1 MFITFSGM
9 RYQLNLREEQR
20 FVYMFLYCTND
31 KQILFFHPV

>member
-9 RYQLNLREEQR
+9 RYQLNLREEQH
-20 FVYMFLYCTND
+20 FVYMFLYRAND